1 MTNICVF
8 CNESTGDNY
17 CTRCIKLSRKQKFV
31 HFLNKLRHATTKIN
45 PHEELTATAVQIQ
58 HALLFIESFTY
69 IPIKY
74 FNPST
79 QNIDKIAQ
87 TYLFQCQS
95 VFETYADIY
104 LKNKFWFFRGTNITR
119 AVPIITHAN
128 GNCLYNSVLNLMP
141 SLYISPIELRVR
153 TILELIINYDKYSRD
168 YTQSV
173 GYLRERWKD
182 ICNDHCYSDLYEL
195 AALCNV
201 LECNIRSLYPRI
213 DYHPV
218 SFIYFTDDLF

>member
-1 MTNICVF
+1 
-8 CNESTGDNY
+8 
-17 CTRCIKLSRKQKFV
+17 
-31 HFLNKLRHATTKIN
+31 
-45 PHEELTATAVQIQ
+45 LTATAVQIQ
-58 HALLFIESFTY
+58 HALLFIEPFTY

-95 VFETYADIY
+95 VVETYADIY

-168 YTQSV
+168 YTQNV
-173 GYLRERWKD
+173 GPLRERWKD
-182 ICNDHCYSDLYEL
+182 ICNDHSYSDLYEL

-201 LECNIRSLYPRI
+201 LRCNIRSLYPRI

-218 SFIYFTDDLF
+218 SFIYFITDDLF